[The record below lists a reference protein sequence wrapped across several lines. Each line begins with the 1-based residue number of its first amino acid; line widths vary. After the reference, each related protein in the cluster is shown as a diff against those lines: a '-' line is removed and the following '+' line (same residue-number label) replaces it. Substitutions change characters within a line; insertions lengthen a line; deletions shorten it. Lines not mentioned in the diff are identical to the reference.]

1 MAGGV
6 KDGVYVPRFF
16 VQAFVGILT
25 AGVIG
30 GGAALL
36 TATGW
41 AAKIEEKLEGTTQ
54 LASITSQ
61 QYLGMANDM
70 SAVKQ
75 DVKNVK
81 DNLGVIRDDQREANR
96 KLDVIIRSVR

>member
-16 VQAFVGILT
+16 VQVFVAILTTGIL
-25 AGVIG
+25 
-30 GGAALL
+30 GGATALL